1 MMNHMVFVT
10 FEETGNGNGNF
21 VVYDMRTGEK
31 KIIKASSLQSN
42 LFKMPSD
49 FKNVFKNAFQGKLK
63 VVYSKHAF
71 EEVNILIE
79 FNRVDS

>member
-1 MMNHMVFVT
+1 MMNHTIFVT

-21 VVYDMRTGEK
+21 AVYDMRTGEK
-31 KIIKASSLQSN
+31 KIIKASSLQNN

-49 FKNVFKNAFQGKLK
+49 FKNAFKNAFPGKLK
-63 VVYSKHAF
+63 VVYSEPAF
-71 EEVNILIE
+71 EEVNILME